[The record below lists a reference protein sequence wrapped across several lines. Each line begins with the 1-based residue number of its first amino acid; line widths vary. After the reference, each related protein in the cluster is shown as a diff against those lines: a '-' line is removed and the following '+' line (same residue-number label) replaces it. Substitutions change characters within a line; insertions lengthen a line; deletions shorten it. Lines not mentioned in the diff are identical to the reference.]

1 MPGFGFAKVQRKL
14 YDLGLRKYVDEALP
28 YKVVRGSWKGTL
40 EADGMEVL
48 KHTVASGKQLK
59 LLFLRVWSEYTGT
72 TVFKITQANGSV
84 GSAPDGTVDY
94 PMLEAA
100 GSEVIGPVPLES
112 PIHVLE
118 GDVTVSIQEPTSA
131 EAGASK
137 FGVAF
142 WGVEET
148 SPRPRT
154 VK

>member
-1 MPGFGFAKVQRKL
+1 MPGFGFTKVQKKL

-28 YKVVRGSWKGTL
+28 YKVVRGSWMGTL

-48 KHTVASGKQLK
+48 KHTVAPGKQLK
-59 LLFLRVWSEYTGT
+59 LLFLRVWSEYAGT
-72 TVFKITQANGSV
+72 TVFRIEQANGDV
-84 GSAPDGTVDY
+84 GSAPDGTVDC

-118 GDVTVSIQEPTSA
+118 GDVTISIQEPTSA
-131 EAGASK
+131 AAGGSK
-137 FGVAF
+137 FGVAW